1 MSKLYASVTKTDSY
15 LNICS
20 SGGFI
25 TTCAGKFIE
34 SGGVVYAASLID
46 KYIIEHI
53 RVDNVIDLEKTA
65 GSKYSLSSLKNVL
78 YPMEED
84 LRTGKKVLFI
94 GTPCQCAGMKKRFY
108 NYDSLFLIDLVC
120 HGNTS
125 PKYFEAYINYL
136 ESVFG
141 EIKQFKFRDKEAYG
155 LSAISSIT
163 LLDGRKKLLYSPE
176 YNWYYFYMK
185 QDAYLNSCYSCKYAN
200 LNRVGHITVGDFWG
214 IEMIDPTFPSDRGVS
229 AVIVSSSKGEILW
242 NLAKKSLHYKIEDI
256 DKYVPHNAALDHTVE
271 KGKCYE
277 TVKDYL
283 RGDCSTDIFKNI
295 YRITVKEKVVG
306 LVKKFIPVVLYK
318 KYIQYKRTIKV
329 IK

>member
-1 MSKLYASVTKTDSY
+1 MSKLYASVTKIDSY
-15 LNICS
+15 LHICS
-20 SGGFI
+20 SGGFV

-46 KYIIEHI
+46 KFSIEHI
-53 RVDNVIDLEKTA
+53 RVDNLIDLEKTA
-65 GSKYSLSSLKNVL
+65 GSKYSLSSLKNIL
-78 YPMEED
+78 YLMEED
-84 LRTGKKVLFI
+84 LKSGKKVLFI

-108 NYDSLFLIDLVC
+108 EYDELFLIDLVC

-125 PKYFEAYINYL
+125 PKYFEAYLNYL

-163 LLDGRKKLLYSPE
+163 LLDGRKKLLYSPK

-200 LNRVGHITVGDFWG
+200 LNRVGDITVGDFWG
-214 IEMIDPTFPSDRGVS
+214 IEMIDPTFPSARGVS
-229 AVIVSSSKGEILW
+229 AVIVSSSNGEILW
-242 NLAKKSLHYKIEDI
+242 NLAKKLVNYKIQDI

-277 TVKDYL
+277 TVKNYL
-283 RGDCSTDIFKNI
+283 LGDCSSDIFKNV
-295 YRITVKEKVVG
+295 YKITVKENVVG
-306 LVKKFIPVVLYK
+306 IVKKFIPVALYK
-318 KYIQYKRTIKV
+318 KYIKYKRMIKR

>member
-1 MSKLYASVTKTDSY
+1 
-15 LNICS
+15 
-20 SGGFI
+20 
-25 TTCAGKFIE
+25 
-34 SGGVVYAASLID
+34 
-46 KYIIEHI
+46 
-53 RVDNVIDLEKTA
+53 
-65 GSKYSLSSLKNVL
+65 
-78 YPMEED
+78 
-84 LRTGKKVLFI
+84 
-94 GTPCQCAGMKKRFY
+94 
-108 NYDSLFLIDLVC
+108 
-120 HGNTS
+120 
-125 PKYFEAYINYL
+125 
-136 ESVFG
+136 
-141 EIKQFKFRDKEAYG
+141 
-155 LSAISSIT
+155 
-163 LLDGRKKLLYSPE
+163 
-176 YNWYYFYMK
+176 MK

-318 KYIQYKRTIKV
+318 KYIQYKHTIKV